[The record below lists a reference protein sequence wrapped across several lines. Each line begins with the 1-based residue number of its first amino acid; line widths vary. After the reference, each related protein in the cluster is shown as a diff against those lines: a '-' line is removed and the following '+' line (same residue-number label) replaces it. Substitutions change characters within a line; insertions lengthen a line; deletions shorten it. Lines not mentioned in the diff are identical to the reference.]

1 MRLRSTDRRV
11 ALFVLLTVA
20 AIGGAGT
27 YVGIA
32 AFGAQQ
38 TQRPAQTV
46 GSSGIRLDDSVRLLF
61 LRSQGD
67 AFRRVAWTGAVGPDA
82 GAQVSELQ
90 CQRIHFAAGRGLC
103 AGTTFTGGAFIFD
116 RDLTTVR
123 RLSAE
128 GLASRARISADGR
141 FGAMTF
147 FVRGDSYAAAGF
159 STRTTIVQMSD
170 GAAIGDLET
179 FAVVKDGAPYRSV
192 DFNFW
197 GVSFT
202 PDPNRFYATLGTR
215 TGTFLVQGDIALKR
229 LEVMRGNVEC
239 PSVSPDG
246 RRLVFKKRLPDPRP
260 GAATWRLALLDLP
273 TMTETLLADER
284 SVDDQAEWLDNDR
297 VLYSLP
303 DAGPPA
309 TIRPDLW
316 LLDLRGGP
324 PTRIAVEAMSP
335 VVVR

>member
-1 MRLRSTDRRV
+1 MRLPSVDRRV

-27 YVGIA
+27 YVGLA
-32 AFGAQQ
+32 VVGAQQ
-38 TQRPAQTV
+38 AQRPAQTV
-46 GSSGIRLDDSVRLLF
+46 GGTGSRVDDSARLLF

-67 AFRRVAWTGAVGPDA
+67 AFRRVAWTDTVGPDA

-90 CQRIHFAAGRGLC
+90 CQRIYFVAGRGLC

-116 RDLTTVR
+116 RDLTVVR
-123 RLSAE
+123 RLSVE

-141 FGAMTF
+141 YGAMTF

-159 STRTTIVQMSD
+159 STRTTIIRMSD
-170 GAAIGDLET
+170 DAPIDDLET
-179 FAVVKDGAPYRSV
+179 FAVLKDGAPYRSA

-215 TGTFLVQGDIALKR
+215 TETFLVRGDIGLKQ
-229 LEVMRGNVEC
+229 LEVIRGNVEC

-246 RRLVFKKRLPDPRP
+246 RRIVFKRRMPDTRP
-260 GAATWRLALLDLP
+260 GAVVWRLALLDLP
-273 TMTETLLADER
+273 TMSETLLADDR

-297 VLYSLP
+297 IVYSLP

-324 PTRIAVEAMSP
+324 PARIAVEAMSP
-335 VVVR
+335 TAAR

>member
-1 MRLRSTDRRV
+1 MRLRSADRRV

-27 YVGIA
+27 YVGLA
-32 AFGAQQ
+32 VLGAQQ

-46 GSSGIRLDDSVRLLF
+46 GGAGTRVDDSARLLF

-67 AFRRVAWTGAVGPDA
+67 AFRRVAWTTAVAPEA
-82 GAQVSELQ
+82 VAQVSELQ

-103 AGTTFTGGAFIFD
+103 AGTTVTGGAFIFD
-116 RDLTTVR
+116 RDLTVVR

-141 FGAMTF
+141 YGAMTF
-147 FVRGDSYAAAGF
+147 FVRGDSYADAGF

-170 GAAIGDLET
+170 GALIGDLET
-179 FAVVKDGAPYRSV
+179 FSVLKDGMPYRSV

-197 GVSFT
+197 GVSFA
-202 PDPNRFYATLGTR
+202 PDPNRIYATLGTR
-215 TGTFLVQGDIALKR
+215 TGTFLVQGDLALKR
-229 LEVMRGNVEC
+229 LEIVRSNVEC

-246 RRLVFKKRLPDPRP
+246 RRVVFKKRIP
-260 GAATWRLALLDLP
+260 GAGFGAVTWRLALLDLS
-273 TMTETLLADER
+273 TMIETMLADDR

-297 VLYSLP
+297 ILYSLP
-303 DAGPPA
+303 DSGPPA

-316 LLDLRGGP
+316 LLDLRSGAP
-324 PTRIAVEAMSP
+324 ARFAIEATSPAAV
-335 VVVR
+335 R